1 MNIEIK
7 ISKKQVEYKKA
18 IDFLEKRLIK
28 LKNGK
33 ASELI
38 WLLEH
43 PNIYTAGTSY
53 RNNEILDKNIKIIK
67 TNRGGKI
74 TWHWPGQI
82 ICYFVID
89 LNKRNKDIRKF
100 ISTLEKIIID
110 TLEEYKIKSFPDRKN
125 IGIWVNHKN
134 QIKKIGAI
142 GIKVKNWI
150 AYHGFSININNDLK
164 FYKKIMPCGINYK
177 GIINLKY
184 IKDQKY
190 YFFDKKIIKNF
201 IKYLKI

>member
-28 LKNGK
+28 LKNSK
-33 ASELI
+33 ASELM

-43 PNIYTAGTSY
+43 PNIYTGGASY
-53 RNNEILDKNIKIIK
+53 KNNEILDKNIKIIK

-74 TWHWPGQI
+74 TWHGPGQI

-110 TLEEYKIKSFPDRKN
+110 TLKEYKIKSFPDRKN

-164 FYKKIMPCGINYK
+164 FYKKIMPCGINDK